1 MNLETESLVFRQF
14 KRDDVVPLYEIQCD
28 QESMQ
33 YTYVAKS
40 LDDSRSRLIAYAE
53 QFERLGY
60 APWTVLLKSNLKI
73 IGWGGLNIDPF
84 DPGWGTEIAYFFH
97 PDYWG
102 KGYATQLVQIAL
114 NIGLNE
120 LGLSE
125 INAYAHKDNIASIR
139 VLEKCGFL
147 FQRFEPKLGR
157 NHYRIKSWKLK
168 TG

>member
-1 MNLETESLVFRQF
+1 MNFETKSLVLRPF
-14 KRDDVVPLYEIQCD
+14 KKDDIVPLYKIQCD
-28 QESMQ
+28 RDSMR
-33 YTYVAKS
+33 YTYIAKS
-40 LDDSRSRLIAYAE
+40 LDDSRSRLMAYAE
-53 QFERLGY
+53 QFDSLGY
-60 APWTVLLKSNLKI
+60 APWTILLKSNLKI

-84 DPGWGTEIAYFFH
+84 DPGWGIEIAYFFH

-114 NIGLNE
+114 NIGFTN
-120 LGLSE
+120 LGIRE

-147 FQRFEPKLGR
+147 FQRFEPKLER
-157 NHYRIKSWKLK
+157 NHYRINNWNPK